1 MSRVQGRA
9 LVVIV
14 NQTATASRTTRAV
27 RAAAATA
34 IPTLAKVLPPKV
46 LQAVVAVL
54 PGIDAQFIGAIVEV
68 GWLEDALTASAVE
81 VAASATI
88 AESAY
93 QAVLTEDALSVTGTI
108 E

>member
-1 MSRVQGRA
+1 
-9 LVVIV
+9 
-14 NQTATASRTTRAV
+14 
-27 RAAAATA
+27 
-34 IPTLAKVLPPKV
+34 
-46 LQAVVAVL
+46 
-54 PGIDAQFIGAIVEV
+54 
-68 GWLEDALTASAVE
+68 LTASAVE